1 MYIGRFAPSPTGPL
15 HFGSLI
21 AAVGSYLD
29 ARINRGLWYVRIDDL
44 DPPREQVG
52 AADAILKTLE
62 DFGFDWDGEVM
73 YQSRRHI
80 AYAAAIEALAAA
92 GHTYSCT
99 CSRKQI
105 ADAGQTGP
113 LGPVY
118 PGFCRNPQNRRQG
131 APAAIRLRVPADNI
145 GFSDAVQGNRTLNLE
160 TGIGD
165 FILRRRDGLYSYH
178 LAASIDDAEQRISH
192 IVRGADLLDATLP
205 QIYLQKL
212 LGLTTP
218 VYAHLPV
225 AINAAG
231 EKLSKQTFA
240 KPLDPAR
247 AGQQLRQALIFL
259 GQDVPED
266 SDDTATRDLWGWAKQ
281 HWSLVKVPRAAN
293 IQIAEPHD

>member
-1 MYIGRFAPSPTGPL
+1 
-15 HFGSLI
+15 
-21 AAVGSYLD
+21 
-29 ARINRGLWYVRIDDL
+29 
-44 DPPREQVG
+44 
-52 AADAILKTLE
+52 
-62 DFGFDWDGEVM
+62 
-73 YQSRRHI
+73 
-80 AYAAAIEALAAA
+80 
-92 GHTYSCT
+92 
-99 CSRKQI
+99 
-105 ADAGQTGP
+105 
-113 LGPVY
+113 
-118 PGFCRNPQNRRQG
+118 
-131 APAAIRLRVPADNI
+131 PADNI

-218 VYAHLPV
+218 AYAHLPV

-247 AGQQLRQALIFL
+247 AGQQLRQALIF
-259 GQDVPED
+259 
-266 SDDTATRDLWGWAKQ
+266 
-281 HWSLVKVPRAAN
+281 
-293 IQIAEPHD
+293 